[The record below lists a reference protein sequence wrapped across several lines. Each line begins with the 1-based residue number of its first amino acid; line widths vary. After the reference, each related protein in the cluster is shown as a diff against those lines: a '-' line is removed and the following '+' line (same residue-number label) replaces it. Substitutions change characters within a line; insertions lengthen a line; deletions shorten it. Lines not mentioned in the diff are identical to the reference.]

1 MLYAV
6 DLLAKTFQAQC
17 FAARSDLIKRGVVSY
32 LAQDFAT
39 AAYSLFPQADG
50 ILFQI
55 LHEDGLL
62 RARPGNFPI
71 WTKEHPDIALHGKP
85 CTNILAAAKGA
96 ASAESACRLGHLL
109 KWLGDDQLLAV
120 TSLRNRLLHGQLLG
134 AQEHEVSVVVLLQVL
149 YHGIAPQTGS
159 QS

>member
-1 MLYAV
+1 L
-6 DLLAKTFQAQC
+6 
-17 FAARSDLIKRGVVSY
+17 VSY

-62 RARPGNFPI
+62 KAGKDNFPA
-71 WTKEHPDIALHGKP
+71 WTKEHPDTALQGKP

-96 ASAESACRLGHLL
+96 ASAGSACRLGHLL
-109 KWLGDDQLLAV
+109 KWFGDDQLLAV
-120 TSLRNRLLHGQLLG
+120 KSLRNRLLHGQLLG
-134 AQEHEVSVVVLLQVL
+134 AQEHEVSAVVLLLQAL
-149 YHGIAPQTGS
+149 YHGVAPH
-159 QS
+159 